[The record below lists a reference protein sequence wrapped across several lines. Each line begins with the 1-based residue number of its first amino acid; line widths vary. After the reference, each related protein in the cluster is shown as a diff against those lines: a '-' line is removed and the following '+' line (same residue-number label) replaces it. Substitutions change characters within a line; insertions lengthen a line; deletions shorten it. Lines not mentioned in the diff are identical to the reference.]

1 MTTTPPGTFSRAVG
15 REAPGKTWQVAW
27 ACALIVAG
35 VLAILMPA
43 VAALATAL
51 VLAWLLI
58 VAGGFEIAYAI
69 HRRGR
74 PGYGWKLA
82 SGVITLLLGIAILVV
97 PAAGIASLALLVATF
112 VLLGG
117 ITRGVLAW
125 RLKPRRGW
133 GWIMLDAVLSIL
145 IAILIAAGW
154 PQSSLPIIG
163 LLTGFTLVFAGIWRI
178 FLSTLDAA
186 DGTAAGLPRPAAGV
200 GPR

>member
-1 MTTTPPGTFSRAVG
+1 MTTTPLGTRSRAG
-15 REAPGKTWQVAW
+15 RHEGSGKTWQVVW
-27 ACALIVAG
+27 ACVLIVAG

-43 VAALATAL
+43 VAAFATVL

-58 VAGGFEIAYAI
+58 VAGGSEIAYAI
-69 HRRGR
+69 HRRGQ

-97 PAAGIASLALLVATF
+97 PAAGIASLALLVAAF
-112 VLLGG
+112 LLLGG

-125 RLKPRRGW
+125 RLRPRRGW
-133 GWIMLDAVLSIL
+133 GWIVLDAALSIL

-178 FLSTLDAA
+178 FLSTLDATG
-186 DGTAAGLPRPAAGV
+186 GTAAGSPRAAERA
-200 GPR
+200 GP